1 LECRI
6 PIEKRDLC
14 VSSDIPVGEI
24 LMLNRDRVHELI
36 QLMHYEAGRFTIAIK
51 VTDSMAIATN
61 SL

>member
-1 LECRI
+1 
-6 PIEKRDLC
+6 
-14 VSSDIPVGEI
+14 
-24 LMLNRDRVHELI
+24 MLNRDRVHELI